1 MRRDKP
7 GPATGSGTWRHSTHA
22 PMDARHDKGKPLP
35 AHGPTRLV
43 GAQWVGERRAAVCR
57 LRSDLAGRS
66 RSPAVEGALI
76 EARPQRGDH
85 NPRPAL
91 RAESSSRIN

>member
-43 GAQWVGERRAAVCR
+43 GAQWIVERRAA
-57 LRSDLAGRS
+57 A
-66 RSPAVEGALI
+66 
-76 EARPQRGDH
+76 
-85 NPRPAL
+85 
-91 RAESSSRIN
+91 